1 MITPIYIELLNEA
14 KQSPSLLSDLAGLE
28 TYISESYN
36 NRSFIELLQNADDAQ
51 SDAFVVKMVNDLLVI
66 ANNGRKFDS
75 TDIRSLCRSASSSK
89 TRGKSIGYRGIG
101 FKSVVSI
108 ADEVHLISGEYE
120 ITFSKDLT
128 KELIPNAANVPLIRI
143 PHPIRKE
150 VFNRVEKDIKILKE
164 KGYNTFFIFT
174 GINSNHIKE
183 EYQSFQVTS
192 LLFLNNIRKID
203 IEFEEIKSIEL
214 SVNNLGNNI
223 KRIIINSSSK
233 VSEWE
238 IYSEDGCNIAFCI
251 ENNSIKRLSKEEAF
265 IHAFLPT
272 EDTCGLGVIINADFS
287 TDPSRRHLIYD
298 EITNNTILSV
308 VKLYNNILINK
319 LSNYCINAH
328 EYINALLPYYDIRL
342 TYLTKNNFENLFSS
356 NLKNIAGNE
365 FKELKL
371 VPQWI
376 NLNDYIKINKN
387 KNSFYLNESVFE
399 IIGFASL
406 VKFLGGTNDDINN
419 ILNNIDGVEISL
431 LGYSQISAECIRK
444 ININIEI
451 PAFRNAHIIPSNNVI
466 CSLEEI
472 EKHNG
477 TIDTNFIQLLND
489 KGISNNDI
497 KVCLRKLS
505 CDKIISQQFNN
516 DETIIKEIPLNKS
529 ISNNS
534 INNKIESKPHWFEKL
549 PSNTTQQI
557 STPKK
562 WRSAEENTLIVLNA
576 EGFKLKDVSKQNIGY
591 DLEGLDPDGNNVY
604 VEVKSLDFR
613 GQKFRMTNNEYAV
626 AQYYREKYYL
636 ALVIQ
641 TQNKI
646 EIDLIKDPIN
656 HLAMNRQCVQWVW
669 ECSEYS
675 GKTITFDL

>member
-51 SDAFVVKMVNDLLVI
+51 SDAFAVKMVNDLLVI
-66 ANNGRKFDS
+66 ANNGRKFNS

-108 ADEVHLISGEYE
+108 ANEVHLISGEYE

-128 KELIPNAANVPLIRI
+128 KELIPNAANVPLVRI

-174 GINSNHIKE
+174 GIDSNHIKE

-203 IEFEEIKSIEL
+203 IEFEEIQSIEL
-214 SVNNLGNNI
+214 SINNIGNNI

-272 EDTCGLGVIINADFS
+272 EDPCGLGVIINADFS

-342 TYLTKNNFENLFSS
+342 THLTKNNFENLFSS

-472 EKHNG
+472 EERNG

-497 KVCLRKLS
+497 KVCLIKLS

-516 DETIIKEIPLNKS
+516 DETIIKEISLNKS

-562 WRSAEENTLIVLNA
+562 WRGAEENTLIVLNA
-576 EGFKLKDVSKQNIGY
+576 EGFKVKDVSKQNIGY

-626 AQYYREKYYL
+626 AQHYREKYYL